1 MLTCANTNVLCLF
14 AFAFRLFL
22 ARFPFCQEEIPRF
35 EGEIF
40 GGDSLNIFSGG
51 SAMNPALEVTCQS
64 LCGGMGDLQSLG
76 GPGTS
81 IPKSGS
87 GGSRTQHF
95 EDDVFAYVGK
105 DQE

>member
-1 MLTCANTNVLCLF
+1 
-14 AFAFRLFL
+14 
-22 ARFPFCQEEIPRF
+22 
-35 EGEIF
+35 
-40 GGDSLNIFSGG
+40 
-51 SAMNPALEVTCQS
+51 MNPALEVTCQS